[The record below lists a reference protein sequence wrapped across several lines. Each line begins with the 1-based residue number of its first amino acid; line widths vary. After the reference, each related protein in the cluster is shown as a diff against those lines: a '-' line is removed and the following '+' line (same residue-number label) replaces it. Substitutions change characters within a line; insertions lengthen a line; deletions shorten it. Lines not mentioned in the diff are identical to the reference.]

1 MRMPPIIGGHPLSG
15 LFVIVRTHDFRF
27 RFLRDGYGNESSK
40 EKDYDSSTI
49 SEKFRP
55 NGGHQSNDDGKQE
68 SDVVF
73 HDFQF

>member
-1 MRMPPIIGGHPLSG
+1 MPPETGGHPRSG

-27 RFLRDGYGNESSK
+27 RFLRDSDGNEGGK
-40 EKDYDSSTI
+40 EQDNDRSTI

-55 NGGHQSNDDGKQE
+55 NRGYHGNDDGEEK